1 LKRGRKREGRKREKK
16 KKRNRVSAMVEQQRR
31 CLSSHFLSASPLF
44 PLLDRVDCPQFPRQ
58 GLSRSASSQ
67 PQQKRPQKE
76 EKTREKRPREKRTRW
91 PLQDR
96 KKRKDKKLNPLTAV
110 SSEAILAPLGSV
122 VSCVAGAGVEDDD
135 AGVGRTSPGR
145 GSVMGT
151 PEEKKREAEAAAA
164 IGATPTTAEEE
175 DDDDATELLA
185 NADAAARPAR
195 GSRPESSEA
204 ALEDETMFFL

>member
-1 LKRGRKREGRKREKK
+1 
-16 KKRNRVSAMVEQQRR
+16 M
-31 CLSSHFLSASPLF
+31 
-44 PLLDRVDCPQFPRQ
+44 
-58 GLSRSASSQ
+58 
-67 PQQKRPQKE
+67 
-76 EKTREKRPREKRTRW
+76 
-91 PLQDR
+91 
-96 KKRKDKKLNPLTAV
+96 

-122 VSCVAGAGVEDDD
+122 VSCVAGAGAEDDD
-135 AGVGRTSPGR
+135 AGVGRTSPCR

-164 IGATPTTAEEE
+164 AIGATPMTAEEE

-204 ALEDETMFFL
+204 ALEDETMFFLYEFGEGERRRKEESFCFFFSSRAEIVIAESSLRPRPRPRHPFFFLHAHLLLHPSSPPLPLRPHPRRQLVQVFKSRQLAHPVPPRDLHCVVADRLGSFHRDQGFCG